1 MTELQLWM
9 RRLLMLLFGVLVTEC
24 GSQLYVAL
32 DVGADPF
39 MVLVQGVSQWL
50 GLSYGQS
57 STVLMLLCL
66 VVLLVF
72 ARRQI
77 RPGTIFCMF
86 CLGPI
91 VDSYAWLFARLLP
104 QERPLWLTV
113 LLVVVGCVLVS
124 IGIGISV
131 RSEAGACAN
140 DLIPVIAA
148 SRWTGRMLGLMRM
161 LWDLLCIAVGWLLG
175 GTPGMGTVIAVT
187 LFGPGLQLFLPVA
200 KRIARCLN
208 LPESTEL

>member
-1 MTELQLWM
+1 MTGLRLWM
-9 RRLLMLLFGVLVTEC
+9 RRLLMLLIGVLVTEC

-39 MVLVQGVSQWL
+39 MVLVQGVSRRL

-66 VVLLVF
+66 AVLLVF

-91 VDSYAWLFARLLP
+91 VDGYAWLFARILP
-104 QERPLWLTV
+104 KVRPLWMTV

-148 SRWTGRMLGLMRM
+148 SHWNGRVLGLMRM
-161 LWDLLCIAVGWLLG
+161 LWDVLCIVTGWLLG
-175 GTPGMGTVIAVT
+175 GTLGMGTVIAVT
-187 LFGPGLQLFLPVA
+187 LFGPGLQFFLPVA
-200 KRIARCLN
+200 KTIAHRLD
-208 LPESTEL
+208 LPETVGL